1 LFLSFRADLDRRIG
15 KRGAGRDENRNASS
29 YYTFHHPKYTPLA
42 RAANRQRKPDRT
54 REGMIPPAFTRDSNA
69 FAGIELEL
77 LRQARV
83 PEPVRSIVSEAW
95 ITDSI
100 SAFAEGLRRILI
112 KDIVD
117 SNSDAGALE

>member
-1 LFLSFRADLDRRIG
+1 
-15 KRGAGRDENRNASS
+15 
-29 YYTFHHPKYTPLA
+29 
-42 RAANRQRKPDRT
+42 
-54 REGMIPPAFTRDSNA
+54 MIPPTFTRDSDG

-83 PEPVRSIVSEAW
+83 PEPVRSIVSVAW
-95 ITDSI
+95 ITDSV